1 VSPEGSTDADVK
13 TADGRTLRYQAVG
26 APRGT
31 PIFLMHGTPGSRIGP
46 RPRTSVLYRLGV
58 RLISYDR
65 PGYGGSGR
73 HQGRSV
79 ADCAAD
85 VAGIADHLGLDTFA
99 VVGRSG
105 GGPHALACAARL
117 PDRVTRAAVLVS
129 FAPNEA
135 GDDLDWYEG
144 MNDANVR
151 GFATDPAEEQKLV
164 ESLRLQ
170 ADRTRRRP
178 VSLLESLRGQ
188 ISGPDRTVVNDP
200 TIERLLLEA
209 YAEAT
214 RPGPYG
220 WIDDVLALRRGW
232 GFSLSEVQQRVRLW
246 HGAEDN
252 VVPASHTRWLAER
265 IRGAELH
272 VQTDTAHFGAMGIL
286 PSMLSWL
293 IEEPS
298 LVPQ

>member
-1 VSPEGSTDADVK
+1 VSPEGSTDGTVK
-13 TADGRTLRYQAVG
+13 SDGRTVRFQAVG
-26 APRGT
+26 AAWGT
-31 PIFLMHGTPGSRIGP
+31 PVFLMHGTPGSRIGP
-46 RPRTSVLYRLGV
+46 RPRAGVLYRLGI

-65 PGYGGSGR
+65 PGYGDSER
-73 HQGRSV
+73 HAGRSV
-79 ADCAAD
+79 ADCADD
-85 VAGIADHLGLDTFA
+85 VASIADHLGLDTFA

-117 PDRVTRAAVLVS
+117 PTRVTRAAVLVS
-129 FAPNEA
+129 FAPNRA

-170 ADRTRRRP
+170 ADRTRRSP
-178 VSLLESLRGQ
+178 VSLLETLRGQ
-188 ISGPDRTVVNDP
+188 ISGPDKVVVKDP

-220 WIDDVLALRRGW
+220 WIDDILALRRDW
-232 GFSLSEVQQRVRLW
+232 DFPLSAIRQRVRLW

-252 VVPASHTRWLAER
+252 VVPVSHTRWLAER
-265 IRGAELH
+265 IPDADLQ
-272 VQTDTAHFGAMGIL
+272 VQTDAAHFGAMGVL

-293 IEEPS
+293 VEEPS
-298 LVPQ
+298 LVR

>member
-1 VSPEGSTDADVK
+1 VSPEGSIDANVR
-13 TADGRTLRYQAVG
+13 ADGRIVRCQVVG
-26 APRGT
+26 APQGT
-31 PIFLMHGTPGSRIGP
+31 PVFLLHGTPGSRIGP
-46 RPRTSVLYRLGV
+46 RPRASVLYRLGV

-65 PGYGGSGR
+65 PGYGGSDR
-73 HQGRSV
+73 DAGRSV

-85 VAGIADHLGLDTFA
+85 VAAIADHLGLSQFA

-105 GGPHALACAARL
+105 GGPHALACAAAL

-129 FAPNEA
+129 FAPYEA
-135 GDDLDWYEG
+135 SDDLDWYEG

-151 GFATDPAEEQKLV
+151 GFAADPAEEQKLV

-178 VSLLESLRGQ
+178 GSLLESLRTQ
-188 ISGPDRTVVNDP
+188 ISGPDRAVVSDP
-200 TIERLLLEA
+200 TIERLLVEA

-220 WIDDVLALRRGW
+220 WIDDVLALRRDW
-232 GFSLSEVQQRVRLW
+232 GFPLSSIEQQVRLW
-246 HGAEDN
+246 HGAADN
-252 VVPASHTRWLAER
+252 VVPASHTRWLAGR
-265 IRGAELH
+265 IHRADLH

-286 PSMLSWL
+286 PSVLSWL
-293 IEEPS
+293 AEEPS
-298 LVPQ
+298 LVA